1 MSIRLFWLAAAL
13 LIFVLPIPGTI
24 ALRNSLLLLLLVLTG
39 GLWFRT
45 RGALS
50 ISGTAIRSLAAW
62 LAILTGW
69 IVIQAVLISDET
81 PWALKEMTSQWLPAL
96 LVAVVAAFAVI
107 LASSNGVVR
116 ARLLGI
122 IALLFVGQAVFCLLA
137 TFPEYL
143 ANGAF
148 PQSKTS
154 WTAGKLEISYWN
166 NIALAFLAVDLLSRW
181 RYRHPMTNLST
192 GFVVG
197 SVLLILLANLAF
209 GARNGIIGSC
219 ILLVSLTLLIVWH
232 ERNRVGLARTLGFVL
247 IAGGLIGAMAWGSI
261 KLDPRWA
268 TFTETAK
275 IAWNVKDHQTWL
287 HPDDMPLP
295 ELSSG
300 VPVEASA
307 YMRIAWISVG
317 LDVIRDY
324 PLGVGYG
331 RNAFGHAL
339 RKTQAT
345 RLGHAHS
352 GLVDWTIGTGIPGLI
367 LWLGFTG
374 ALIWLGLRRY
384 FQRHDPVG
392 LILAFVAGGFLG
404 RMLLD
409 SINRDHML
417 MVFFMIIAVLISLPE
432 EKVSQ

>member
-24 ALRNSLLLLLLVLTG
+24 ALRNSLLLLLLVLAG
-39 GLWFRT
+39 GLWFRV
-45 RGALS
+45 RWALS

-69 IVIQAVLISDET
+69 IVIQAMLISDEM

-96 LVAVVAAFAVI
+96 LVAVVAAFAVV
-107 LASSNGVVR
+107 LASLNGVVR

-122 IALLFVGQAVFCLLA
+122 VVLLFVGQTVFCLLA

-143 ANGAF
+143 ANGVF
-148 PQSKTS
+148 PQSKTI

-166 NIALAFLAVDLLSRW
+166 NIVLAFLAVDLLSRW

-247 IAGGLIGAMAWGSI
+247 IAGSLIGAMAWGSI

-300 VPVEASA
+300 APVEASA
-307 YMRIAWISVG
+307 YMRIAWISAG
-317 LDVIRDY
+317 LDVIRGY

-352 GLVDWTIGTGIPGLI
+352 GLLDWTIGTGIPGLI
-367 LWLGFTG
+367 LWLGFTV
-374 ALIWLGLRRY
+374 ALIWMGLRRY
-384 FQRHDPVG
+384 FQRDDPVG

-417 MVFFMIIAVLISLPE
+417 MVFFMILALLISLPE